1 MYAVSEQGRRDGV
14 WYLIFRSGDTHEEKQ
29 VSQGNADTQ
38 VYQDQILV
46 ILNIPVDKN
55 DRLLIQALTGNICWI
70 QIRFVFF
77 DVD

>member
-1 MYAVSEQGRRDGV
+1 MNKGGETGRL
-14 WYLIFRSGDTHEEKQ
+14 YLIFRSGDTHEEKQ

-55 DRLLIQALTGNICWI
+55 D
-70 QIRFVFF
+70 
-77 DVD
+77 

>member
-1 MYAVSEQGRRDGV
+1 MNKGGETGH
-14 WYLIFRSGDTHEEKQ
+14 LIFRSGDTHEEKQ

-55 DRLLIQALTGNICWI
+55 D
-70 QIRFVFF
+70 
-77 DVD
+77 